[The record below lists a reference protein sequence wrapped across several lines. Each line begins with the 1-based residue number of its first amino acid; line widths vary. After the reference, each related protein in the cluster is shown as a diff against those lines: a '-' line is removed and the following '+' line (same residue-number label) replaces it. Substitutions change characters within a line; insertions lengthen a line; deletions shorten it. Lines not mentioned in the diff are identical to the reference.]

1 VNLHKLITAAF
12 LLSASYVCHAQSGLN
27 QRTLVVYAD
36 GDAASKKVAEYYLSK
51 RGIPRANLCRIKTWS
66 LNNDG
71 STSVAAQDFNSYVR
85 IPIRKCLQAV
95 GREKIL
101 YIVFSYRTPYF
112 VSGTPKG
119 TGVAVDQYIADAW
132 DELGGWQRVLNPYY
146 ATIQSRVDLYPRF
159 ESLAD
164 YRKSPGGKLI
174 YSVWRLDAASASLAQ
189 GLVDKA
195 LAAEATGAAGRAC
208 IDRKFGKDVDKLPD
222 GGYESG
228 DWDLYRAAEFLRE
241 AGMPVTEDTEEAEF
255 GTPPAPA
262 RCDNAIFYAGW
273 YSLEHY
279 NDAFTWNTGA
289 IGIHLDSASAS
300 NPRDGKS
307 WAANALKKGI
317 TVTSGAL
324 DEPYLTGLPHPDGVV
339 HDLLAGANV
348 GDAFLRNTEALKW
361 MIINIG
367 DPLYRPKVRP
377 AAVPDVHAR

>member
-1 VNLHKLITAAF
+1 M
-12 LLSASYVCHAQSGLN
+12 HAQSELA
-27 QRTLVVYAD
+27 QRVLVVYAD
-36 GDAASKKVAEYYLSK
+36 RDTESKKVAEYYLSK

-71 STSVAAQDFNSYVR
+71 STFVAAQDFNSYVR
-85 IPIRKCLQAV
+85 LPIRKCLQAV

-101 YIVFSYRTPYF
+101 YIVFSYRTPYLI
-112 VSGTPKG
+112 SETPKG
-119 TGVAVDQYIADAW
+119 SGIALDQYIADIW
-132 DELGGWQRVLNPYY
+132 DELGGWQRAFNPYY
-146 ATIQSRVDLYPRF
+146 AVIQSRLDLYPRF

-164 YRKSPGGKLI
+164 YRKEPGSKLI
-174 YSVWRLDAASASLAQ
+174 YSVWRLDGASAPLAR

-195 LAAEATGAAGRAC
+195 LAAEKNEAIGQAC
-208 IDRKFGKDVDKLPD
+208 IDRRSGKDIDKLAD
-222 GGYESG
+222 SGYDSG
-228 DWDLYRAAEFLRE
+228 EWDLYRAAEFLRE
-241 AGMPVTEDTEEAEF
+241 AGVPVTEDTDAAEF

-273 YSLEHY
+273 YSLDHY
-279 NDAFTWNTGA
+279 NDAFTWNVGA

-300 NPRDGKS
+300 HPRDGSS

-324 DEPYLTGLPHPDGVV
+324 NEPYLTGLPHPDGIV

-348 GDAFLRNTEALKW
+348 GDAFLRNTEDLKW

-367 DPLYRPKVRP
+367 DPLYRPRFGAD
-377 AAVPDVHAR
+377 AARAKGRR